1 MSTATALLIV
11 HGFIAVAL
19 LGAITHQTLA
29 AWAPSSSRP
38 HSFFGRLRTVQ
49 PAGYANAI
57 VVLYVGVALLG
68 AIVYLYFKVDVQ
80 PDLERDRHWHA
91 LGFFDLKEDF
101 AAIGLGVLPGYWIS
115 WRWSSADERDRTAA
129 ALTTILGFIVWWS
142 FLVGHVINDIR
153 GFGS

>member
-1 MSTATALLIV
+1 MATALLIL
-11 HGFIAVAL
+11 HGLVAVAL

-29 AWAPSSSRP
+29 AWTPSGAHPRSLL
-38 HSFFGRLRTVQ
+38 GRFRAVQ

-57 VVLYVGVALLG
+57 VGLYVGAALLG
-68 AIVYLYFKVDVQ
+68 AIVYLYFKVDIQ

-101 AAIGLGVLPGYWIS
+101 AAIGFGLLPAYWIS
-115 WRWSSADERDRTAA
+115 WRRPFADERGRTAA
-129 ALTTILGFIVWWS
+129 ALTAILGFIVWWS
-142 FLVGHVINDIR
+142 FLVGHVVNNIV